1 METGIIEFLLRATYV
16 LFGIAVLSILVFSF
30 IQLFQ
35 DIKSSLSTLIGIA
48 GIGLIFLIAFANTS
62 SSSATAGFSPELISL
77 ASAAITSVFFLG
89 GLAVIGIILGEIW
102 TLIK

>member
-1 METGIIEFLLRATYV
+1 METGIIEFLLRTTYV
-16 LFGIAVLSILVFSF
+16 LFGIAVLSILIFAF

-35 DIKSSLSTLIGIA
+35 DLKGSVPTITGIA
-48 GIGLIFLIAFANTS
+48 GIGLIFLIAYANTS
-62 SSSATAGFSPELISL
+62 SAAATAGFSPELISL

-89 GLAVIGIILGEIW
+89 GIAIIGIILGEIW